1 MNTSSKAGQ
10 LFTNSLI
17 FSLSEKVFIS
27 LEDFLSLLKDFT
39 GCTSLIWWDFP
50 FTNYFTPLSSW
61 LQGWGEVV
69 YNFYLC
75 PPISID
81 TSVFLIFRSLS
92 LMCQRAL
99 LVYLS
104 CLALSELPGS
114 AVWCLTSAYRD
125 PVTAVTQLSPVFLS
139 FRLLLLFS
147 LRHAFCSS
155 RCPSMF
161 CSVFLQ
167 SLFCFLRLY
176 GHTLKLKDSF
186 LSCVQ
191 STNKPIKGI
200 HHFLKI
206 ILFIYLF
213 LALLGLCCY
222 EGFSLVV
229 ASRAKETVKLK
240 WGHWGW
246 PQSNTTG
253 VLIRRGT
260 LNRDRCRRKAMWRH
274 TEKMAVY
281 KSRRETSEESNP
293 ANNLIL
299 KF

>member
-229 ASRAKETVKLK
+229 ASRGYSPVAMHELLTVVTSLS
-240 WGHWGW
+240 W
-246 PQSNTTG
+246 STG
-253 VLIRRGT
+253 SRAWAQQLQFSGSGT
-260 LNRDRCRRKAMWRH
+260 
-274 TEKMAVY
+274 
-281 KSRRETSEESNP
+281 
-293 ANNLIL
+293 
-299 KF
+299 